1 MIIPIL
7 MGASQEWPLPLVVKG
22 SLLAVLPE
30 LTGSDPAEAAR
41 RAILNALTHLPP
53 LTDPPRQ
60 HEANPTLLARLER
73 HLKRVKAAAPATSA
87 ALPHLFL
94 KKRAAWDARTFVPGL
109 LTAALLQDRDGLDE
123 RSAIIS
129 AYEVGVLTA
138 WRYAKHVVRIDEDV
152 LARLR
157 RARPLTRLPA
167 ELPGLRGH
175 ATYIP
180 VPGGL
185 THPSQT
191 GFFAA
196 IDTTQGRPWLTLL
209 IENRAYGDHVLAPVS
224 LPLGGDVAEQI
235 RLMAQTGATNF
246 AEEDA
251 ARVARDLGFAL
262 LCVTYLGSEKT
273 QLLGPGTPRPVT
285 PRRGKGGKE
294 ELSESGAAT
303 VWEAGVDTGN
313 VLRAYHARKAQGD
326 ADPGSPAAPVSTG
339 RRMPPHLREPHLHGY
354 WTGPGRTRYE
364 LRFLDFVAVN
374 MDGEG
379 PEAPVRLD

>member
-1 MIIPIL
+1 M
-7 MGASQEWPLPLVVKG
+7 
-22 SLLAVLPE
+22 
-30 LTGSDPAEAAR
+30 
-41 RAILNALTHLPP
+41 
-53 LTDPPRQ
+53 
-60 HEANPTLLARLER
+60 
-73 HLKRVKAAAPATSA
+73 
-87 ALPHLFL
+87 
-94 KKRAAWDARTFVPGL
+94 
-109 LTAALLQDRDGLDE
+109 DE

-129 AYEVGVLTA
+129 APKISVLTA

-152 LARLR
+152 LDRLR

-196 IDTTQGRPWLTLL
+196 TDTTQGRPWLTLL

-246 AEEDA
+246 TEAEA

-262 LCVTYLGSEKT
+262 LCVTYLGHEKT

-294 ELSESGAAT
+294 ELSEPSAAT

-313 VLRAYHARKAQGD
+313 VLRAYYARKTQGD
-326 ADPGSPAAPVSTG
+326 AETGAPTSTG

-364 LRFLDFVAVN
+364 VRFLDFVAVN

-379 PEAPVRLD
+379 PEAPVRLG